1 MTKAWRDVVQRELKR
16 MWQFKPYLFMLTV
29 LPLFSML
36 LFIAIFSKGMPS
48 DLPIAVVDN
57 DNTSLSR
64 KVINMIE
71 ATPETAIRYKITN
84 TNEGERLIRQG
95 AAGAMVIIHA
105 NFEKDILGMTP
116 TSIGVYISGANILEN
131 GLISKGLQT
140 TIATFSTGLKM
151 QILAKQGVAESQAIA
166 QAMPI
171 SLDRHILFNPYT
183 NYSYYLLPSFLPMI
197 ILIFTVL
204 STIFAIGSE
213 LKYSTAGEWL
223 ITAQGSTT
231 TALAGKLTPILI
243 IMTTMATVMFIL
255 LFEFVGVPLQGNIW
269 ILIISCFVF
278 ILTYIAVAIFIVAI
292 TADMRLAMSL
302 GGGYSVMA
310 FSLSGL
316 TFPAMAMHKTMQ
328 WFGHLF
334 PFTYFTEIMI
344 DQALRGAPID
354 NSLTQ
359 LSYMMIFL
367 LLPLT
372 TARRLKQI
380 IHDKKYWGRA

>member
-1 MTKAWRDVVQRELKR
+1 MIKAWRDVVLRELKR
-16 MWQFKPYLFMLTV
+16 IWQFKPYLLILTI
-29 LPLFSML
+29 LPLLSIL
-36 LFIAIFSKGMPS
+36 LFIAIFSKGMPT

-57 DNTSLSR
+57 DNTPLSR

-71 ATPETAIRYKITN
+71 ASPETAIRYKVTS
-84 TNEGERLIRQG
+84 THESERLIRQG
-95 AAGAMVIIHA
+95 AAGAMVIIPA
-105 NFEKDILGMTP
+105 NFERDILGMTP

-140 TIATFSTGLKM
+140 TIATFSTGLKI
-151 QILAKQGVAESQAIA
+151 QILSKQGISENQAIA

-171 SLDRHILFNPYT
+171 RLDRHILFNPYT
-183 NYSYYLLPSFLPMI
+183 NYSYYLLPSFMPMM
-197 ILIFTVL
+197 ILIFTIL

-223 ITAQGSTT
+223 STAQGSISV
-231 TALAGKLTPILI
+231 ALAGKLTPTLAF
-243 IMTTMATVMFIL
+243 MTVMAAVMFIL

-269 ILIISCFVF
+269 ILIVSCFIF
-278 ILTYIAVAIFIVAI
+278 ILSYIAVAIFIIAI

-334 PFTYFTEIMI
+334 PFTYFTEIII
-344 DQALRGAPID
+344 DQALRGAPIG

-372 TARRLKQI
+372 TAHRLKQI
-380 IHDKKYWGRA
+380 INDKKYWGRA

>member
-1 MTKAWRDVVQRELKR
+1 MIKAWRDVVLRELKR
-16 MWQFKPYLFMLTV
+16 IWQFKPYLLILTI
-29 LPLFSML
+29 LPLLSML
-36 LFIAIFSKGMPS
+36 LFIAIFSKGIPT

-57 DNTSLSR
+57 DNTPLSR

-71 ATPETAIRYKITN
+71 ATPETAVRYKVTS
-84 TNEGERLIRQG
+84 TYEGERLIRQG
-95 AAGAMVIIHA
+95 TAGAMVIIPA
-105 NFEKDILGMTP
+105 NFERDILGMTP
-116 TSIGVYISGANILEN
+116 TSVGVYISGANILEN

-140 TIATFSTGLKM
+140 TIVTFSTGLKI
-151 QILAKQGVAESQAIA
+151 QILSKQGISENQAIV

-171 SLDRHILFNPYT
+171 RLDRHILFNPYT
-183 NYSYYLLPSFLPMI
+183 NYSYYLLPSFMPMM

-223 ITAQGSTT
+223 STAQGSISV
-231 TALAGKLTPILI
+231 ALAGKLTPTLAF
-243 IMTTMATVMFIL
+243 MTVMAAVMFIL

-269 ILIISCFVF
+269 ILIVSCFMF
-278 ILTYIAVAIFIVAI
+278 ILSYIAVAIFIIAI
-292 TADMRLAMSL
+292 TADMRLTMSL

-334 PFTYFTEIMI
+334 PFTYFTEIII
-344 DQALRGAPID
+344 DQALRGAPIG

-372 TARRLKQI
+372 TARRLKRI
-380 IHDKKYWGRA
+380 INDKKYWGRA

>member
-1 MTKAWRDVVQRELKR
+1 MIKAWRDVLWRELKR
-16 MWQFKPYLFMLTV
+16 IWQFKPYLFILSV
-29 LPLFSML
+29 LPLLSIL
-36 LFIAIFSKGMPS
+36 LFIAIFSKGMPTN
-48 DLPIAVVDN
+48 LPIVVVDN
-57 DNTSLSR
+57 DNTPLSR

-71 ATPETAIRYKITN
+71 AAPETAIRFKITS
-84 TNEGERLIRQG
+84 TLEGERLIRQG
-95 AAGAMVIIHA
+95 AAGAMVIIPA
-105 NFEKDILGMTP
+105 NFEKDILGMMP

-140 TIATFSTGLKM
+140 SITTFSTGLKL

-171 SLDRHILFNPYT
+171 ALDRHILFNPYT
-183 NYSYYLLPSFLPMI
+183 NYSYYLLPSFLPMM

-223 ITAQGSTT
+223 GTAKGSVT
-231 TALAGKLTPILI
+231 TALVGKLTPTLTI
-243 IMTTMATVMFIL
+243 ITAMAAVMFIL

-269 ILIISCFVF
+269 ILIISCFMF
-278 ILTYIAVAIFIVAI
+278 ILTYIAVAIFIIAI

-328 WFGHLF
+328 WLGHLF

-344 DQALRGAPID
+344 DQALRGAPIG
-354 NSLTQ
+354 NSLSQ

-372 TARRLKQI
+372 TARRLKRI
-380 IHDKKYWGRA
+380 IHDKKYWGKI

>member
-1 MTKAWRDVVQRELKR
+1 MIKAWRDVGLRELKR
-16 MWQFKPYLFMLTV
+16 IWHFKPYLFILTV
-29 LPLFSML
+29 LPLLSML
-36 LFIAIFSKGMPS
+36 LFFAIFSKGMPT

-57 DNTSLSR
+57 DNTPLSR

-71 ATPETAIRYKITN
+71 ATPETAIRYKTTN
-84 TNEGERLIRQG
+84 TDEGERLIRQG
-95 AAGAMVIIHA
+95 AAGAMVIIPT

-116 TSIGVYISGANILEN
+116 TSIGVYVSGANILEN

-140 TIATFSTGLKM
+140 TITTLSAGLKM
-151 QILAKQGVAESQAIA
+151 QILTKQGVTESQAIA

-183 NYSYYLLPSFLPMI
+183 NYSYYLLPSFLPMM

-243 IMTTMATVMFIL
+243 LMTAMVTIMFIL
-255 LFEFVGVPLQGNIW
+255 LFEFVGVPLRGNIW
-269 ILIISCFVF
+269 ILIISCLTF

-328 WFGHLF
+328 WLGHLF

-344 DQALRGAPID
+344 DQVLRGAPIG
-354 NSLTQ
+354 NSITQ

-372 TARRLKQI
+372 TARRLKRI
-380 IHDKKYWGRA
+380 IHDKKYWGRV

>member
-1 MTKAWRDVVQRELKR
+1 MIKAWREVAQRELKR
-16 MWQFKPYLFMLTV
+16 VWQFKPYLLSLTI
-29 LPLFSML
+29 LPLLSML
-36 LFIAIFSKGMPS
+36 LFVAIFSRGVPS
-48 DLPIAVVDN
+48 DLPIAIVDN
-57 DNTSLSR
+57 DNTPLSR

-71 ATPETAIRYKITN
+71 ATPETTVRYKIAN
-84 TNEGERLIRQG
+84 SIEGEQLIRQG
-95 AAGAMVIIHA
+95 AAGAMVIIPA

-116 TSIGVYISGANILEN
+116 TTIGAYISGVNILEN

-140 TIATFSTGLKM
+140 PIATFSVGIKTE
-151 QILAKQGVAESQAIA
+151 ILTKQGVAESQAIT
-166 QAMPI
+166 QAIPI
-171 SLDRHILFNPYT
+171 GIDRHILFNPYT
-183 NYSYYLLPSFLPMI
+183 NYSYYLLPSFLPMM

-213 LKYSTAGEWL
+213 LKYSTAEEW
-223 ITAQGSTT
+223 IRTAQGSITV
-231 TALAGKLTPILI
+231 ALAGKLTPTITL
-243 IMTTMATVMFIL
+243 MTMMAAVMFIL
-255 LFEFVGVPLQGNIW
+255 LFEFVGVPMQGNIW
-269 ILIISCFVF
+269 ILLISCFVF
-278 ILTYIAVAIFIVAI
+278 ILAYISVAIFIIAI

-316 TFPAMAMHKTMQ
+316 TFPAMAMHEVIQ
-328 WFGHLF
+328 WFEHLF

-344 DQALRGAPID
+344 DQALRGAPMG

-372 TARRLKQI
+372 TARRLKHI
-380 IHDKKYWGRA
+380 ILERKYWGKA

>member
-1 MTKAWRDVVQRELKR
+1 MIKAWREVAQRELKR
-16 MWQFKPYLFMLTV
+16 VWQFKPYLLSLTI
-29 LPLFSML
+29 LPLLSML
-36 LFIAIFSKGMPS
+36 LFVAIFSRGVPS
-48 DLPIAVVDN
+48 DLPIAIVDN
-57 DNTSLSR
+57 DNTPLSR

-71 ATPETAIRYKITN
+71 ATPEIAVRYKITS
-84 TNEGERLIRQG
+84 TIEGERLIRQG
-95 AAGAMVIIHA
+95 AAGAMVIIPA

-116 TSIGVYISGANILEN
+116 TTIGAYISGVNILEN

-140 TIATFSTGLKM
+140 SIATFSGGIKTE
-151 QILAKQGVAESQAIA
+151 ILTKQGVAESQAIT
-166 QAMPI
+166 QAIPI
-171 SLDRHILFNPYT
+171 GIDRHILFNPYT
-183 NYSYYLLPSFLPMI
+183 NYSYYLLPSFLPMM

-213 LKYSTAGEWL
+213 LKYSTAEEW
-223 ITAQGSTT
+223 INTARGSIT
-231 TALAGKLTPILI
+231 TALMGKLTPTLTF
-243 IMTTMATVMFIL
+243 MTTMAAVMFIL
-255 LFEFVGVPLQGNIW
+255 LFEFVGVPMQGNIW
-269 ILIISCFVF
+269 ILLISCFAF
-278 ILTYIAVAIFIVAI
+278 ILAYISVAIFIIAI

-316 TFPAMAMHKTMQ
+316 TFPAMAMHEVIQ

-344 DQALRGAPID
+344 DQALRGAPMG

-372 TARRLKQI
+372 TARRLKHI
-380 IHDKKYWGRA
+380 ILERKYWGKA

>member
-1 MTKAWRDVVQRELKR
+1 MIKAWRDVVLRELKR
-16 MWQFKPYLFMLTV
+16 IWHFKPYLLILTI
-29 LPLFSML
+29 LPLLSIL

-57 DNTSLSR
+57 DNTPLSR

-71 ATPETAIRYKITN
+71 ASPETAVRYKVTS
-84 TNEGERLIRQG
+84 THEGERLIRQG
-95 AAGAMVIIHA
+95 AAGAMVIIPA
-105 NFEKDILGMTP
+105 NFERDILGMTP
-116 TSIGVYISGANILEN
+116 TSVGVYISGANILEN

-140 TIATFSTGLKM
+140 TIATFSTGLKI
-151 QILAKQGVAESQAIA
+151 QILSKQGISENQAIA

-171 SLDRHILFNPYT
+171 RLDRHILFNPYT
-183 NYSYYLLPSFLPMI
+183 NYSYYLLPSFMPMM

-223 ITAQGSTT
+223 STAQGSISV
-231 TALAGKLTPILI
+231 ALAGKLTPTLAF
-243 IMTTMATVMFIL
+243 MTVMAAVMFIL
-255 LFEFVGVPLQGNIW
+255 LFEFIGVPLQGNIW
-269 ILIISCFVF
+269 ILIVSCFMF
-278 ILTYIAVAIFIVAI
+278 ILSYIAVAIFIIAI

-334 PFTYFTEIMI
+334 PFTYFTEIII
-344 DQALRGAPID
+344 DQALRGAPIG

-372 TARRLKQI
+372 TAHRLKRI
-380 IHDKKYWGRA
+380 INDKKYWGRA

>member
-95 AAGAMVIIHA
+95 AAGAMVIIPA

-116 TSIGVYISGANILEN
+116 TSIGVYVSGANILEN

-140 TIATFSTGLKM
+140 TITTFSTGLKM

-171 SLDRHILFNPYT
+171 SLDRHILFNSYT
-183 NYSYYLLPSFLPMI
+183 NYSYYLLPSFLPMM

-204 STIFAIGSE
+204 STIFTIGSE

-243 IMTTMATVMFIL
+243 LMTAMATVMFIL
-255 LFEFVGVPLQGNIW
+255 LFEFVGVPLRGNIW

-278 ILTYIAVAIFIVAI
+278 ILTYISVAIFIVAI

-316 TFPAMAMHKTMQ
+316 TFPAMAMHKTIQ
-328 WFGHLF
+328 WLGHLF
-334 PFTYFTEIMI
+334 PLTYFTEIMI
-344 DQALRGAPID
+344 DQTMRGAPIG
-354 NSLTQ
+354 NSLSQ
-359 LSYMMIFL
+359 LSHMMIFL

>member
-1 MTKAWRDVVQRELKR
+1 MIKAWRDVLWRELKR
-16 MWQFKPYLFMLTV
+16 IWQFKPYLFILSV
-29 LPLFSML
+29 LPLLSIL
-36 LFIAIFSKGMPS
+36 LFIAIFSKGMPTN
-48 DLPIAVVDN
+48 LPIVVVDN
-57 DNTSLSR
+57 DNTPLSR

-71 ATPETAIRYKITN
+71 AAPETAIRFKITS
-84 TNEGERLIRQG
+84 TLEGERLIRQG
-95 AAGAMVIIHA
+95 AAGAMVIIPA
-105 NFEKDILGMTP
+105 NFEKDILGMMP

-140 TIATFSTGLKM
+140 SITTFSTGLKL

-171 SLDRHILFNPYT
+171 ALDRHILFNPYT
-183 NYSYYLLPSFLPMI
+183 NYSYYLLPSFLPMM

-223 ITAQGSTT
+223 GTAKGSVT
-231 TALAGKLTPILI
+231 TALVGKLTPTLTI
-243 IMTTMATVMFIL
+243 ITAMAAVMFIL

-269 ILIISCFVF
+269 ILIISCFMF
-278 ILTYIAVAIFIVAI
+278 ILTYIAVAIFIIAI

-316 TFPAMAMHKTMQ
+316 TFPTMAMHEGMQ
-328 WFGHLF
+328 WLGHIF
-334 PFTYFTEIMI
+334 PFTYFTEIII
-344 DQALRGAPID
+344 DQALRGAPTG
-354 NSLTQ
+354 NSLVQ
-359 LSYMMIFL
+359 ISHMMIFL

-372 TARRLKQI
+372 TLTRLNRI
-380 IHDKKYWGRA
+380 TNDSHYWGRA

>member
-1 MTKAWRDVVQRELKR
+1 MIKAWRDVVLRELKR
-16 MWQFKPYLFMLTV
+16 IWHFKPYLLILTI
-29 LPLFSML
+29 LPLLSML
-36 LFIAIFSKGMPS
+36 LFIAIFSKGMPT

-57 DNTSLSR
+57 DNTPLSR

-71 ATPETAIRYKITN
+71 ATPETAVRYKVTSSH
-84 TNEGERLIRQG
+84 EGERLIRQG
-95 AAGAMVIIHA
+95 DAGAMVIIPA
-105 NFEKDILGMTP
+105 NFERDILGMTP

-140 TIATFSTGLKM
+140 TIVTFSTGLKI
-151 QILAKQGVAESQAIA
+151 QILSKQGVTENQAIA

-171 SLDRHILFNPYT
+171 RLDRHILFNPYT
-183 NYSYYLLPSFLPMI
+183 NYSYYLLPSFMPMM

-213 LKYSTAGEWL
+213 LKYSTTEEW
-223 ITAQGSTT
+223 IRTAQGSITV
-231 TALAGKLTPILI
+231 ALAGKLTPTITL
-243 IMTTMATVMFIL
+243 MTMMAVVMFIL
-255 LFEFVGVPLQGNIW
+255 LFEFVGVPMQGNIW
-269 ILIISCFVF
+269 ILLISCFVF
-278 ILTYIAVAIFIVAI
+278 ILAYISVAIFIIAI

-334 PFTYFTEIMI
+334 PFTYFTEIII
-344 DQALRGAPID
+344 DQALRGAPIG

-372 TARRLKQI
+372 SAHRLKQI
-380 IHDKKYWGRA
+380 INDKKYWGRA

>member
-1 MTKAWRDVVQRELKR
+1 MIKAWRDVVLRELKR
-16 MWQFKPYLFMLTV
+16 IWHFKPYLLILTV
-29 LPLFSML
+29 LPLLSML
-36 LFIAIFSKGMPS
+36 LFIAIFSKGMPT

-57 DNTSLSR
+57 DNTPLSR

-71 ATPETAIRYKITN
+71 ASPETAVRYKVTSSH
-84 TNEGERLIRQG
+84 EGERLIRQG
-95 AAGAMVIIHA
+95 AAGAMVIIPA
-105 NFEKDILGMTP
+105 NFERDILGMTP

-131 GLISKGLQT
+131 GLTSKGLQT
-140 TIATFSTGLKM
+140 TIATFSTGLKI
-151 QILAKQGVAESQAIA
+151 QILSKQGISENQAIA

-171 SLDRHILFNPYT
+171 RLDRHILFNPYT
-183 NYSYYLLPSFLPMI
+183 NYSYYLLPSFMPMM

-223 ITAQGSTT
+223 STAQGSISV
-231 TALAGKLTPILI
+231 ALAGKLTPTLAF
-243 IMTTMATVMFIL
+243 MTTMAAVMFIL

-269 ILIISCFVF
+269 ILIVSCFMF
-278 ILTYIAVAIFIVAI
+278 ILSYIAVAIFIIAI

-328 WFGHLF
+328 WFCHLF
-334 PFTYFTEIMI
+334 PFTYFTEIII
-344 DQALRGAPID
+344 DQALRGAPIG

-372 TARRLKQI
+372 TARRLKRI
-380 IHDKKYWGRA
+380 INDKKYWGRA

>member
-1 MTKAWRDVVQRELKR
+1 MIKAWRDVVHRELKR
-16 MWQFKPYLFMLTV
+16 IWQFKPYLLILTV
-29 LPLFSML
+29 LPLLSIL
-36 LFIAIFSKGMPS
+36 LFIAIFSKGMPT

-57 DNTSLSR
+57 DNTPLSR

-71 ATPETAIRYKITN
+71 ASPETAVRYKVTSSH
-84 TNEGERLIRQG
+84 EGERLIRQG
-95 AAGAMVIIHA
+95 AAGAMVIIPA
-105 NFEKDILGMTP
+105 NFERDILGMTP

-140 TIATFSTGLKM
+140 TIATFSTGLKI
-151 QILAKQGVAESQAIA
+151 QILSKQGISENQAIA

-171 SLDRHILFNPYT
+171 RLDRHILFNPYT
-183 NYSYYLLPSFLPMI
+183 NYSYYLLPSFMPMM

-223 ITAQGSTT
+223 STAQGSISV
-231 TALAGKLTPILI
+231 ALAGKLTPTLAF
-243 IMTTMATVMFIL
+243 MTVMAAVMFIL

-269 ILIISCFVF
+269 ILIVSCFMF
-278 ILTYIAVAIFIVAI
+278 ILSYIAVAIFIIAI

-334 PFTYFTEIMI
+334 PFTYFTEIII
-344 DQALRGAPID
+344 DQALRGAPIG

-372 TARRLKQI
+372 TAHRLKQI
-380 IHDKKYWGRA
+380 INDKKYWGRA

>member
-1 MTKAWRDVVQRELKR
+1 MIKAWRDVLWRELKR
-16 MWQFKPYLFMLTV
+16 IWQFKPYLFILSV
-29 LPLFSML
+29 LPLLSIL
-36 LFIAIFSKGMPS
+36 LFIAIFSKGMPT
-48 DLPIAVVDN
+48 DLPITIVDN
-57 DNTSLSR
+57 DNTPLSR
-64 KVINMIE
+64 RVINMIE
-71 ATPETAIRYKITN
+71 ATPETAIRFKITS
-84 TNEGERLIRQG
+84 TLEGERLIRQG
-95 AAGAMVIIHA
+95 AAGAMVIIPA

-140 TIATFSTGLKM
+140 TITTFSTGIKL
-151 QILAKQGVAESQAIA
+151 QILSKQGVAESQAIT
-166 QAMPI
+166 QVMPI
-171 SLDRHILFNPYT
+171 RLDRHILFNPYT
-183 NYSYYLLPSFLPMI
+183 NYSYYLLPSFMPMI

-213 LKYSTAGEWL
+213 LKYSTAGEW
-223 ITAQGSTT
+223 INTAHGSISV
-231 TALAGKLTPILI
+231 ALAGKLTPTLTL
-243 IMTTMATVMFIL
+243 MTAMAAVMFIL

-269 ILIISCFVF
+269 ILIVSCFMF
-278 ILTYIAVAIFIVAI
+278 ILSYIAVAIFIIAT

-344 DQALRGAPID
+344 DQALRGAPTG

-372 TARRLKQI
+372 TARRLKRI
-380 IHDKKYWGRA
+380 INDKKYWGRA

>member
-1 MTKAWRDVVQRELKR
+1 MIKAWRNVVWRELKR
-16 MWQFKPYLFMLTV
+16 IWQFKPYLLILTI
-29 LPLFSML
+29 LPLLSIL
-36 LFIAIFSKGMPS
+36 LFIAIFSKGMPT

-57 DNTSLSR
+57 DNTPLSR

-71 ATPETAIRYKITN
+71 ATPETAVRYKVTSSH
-84 TNEGERLIRQG
+84 EGERLIRQG
-95 AAGAMVIIHA
+95 AAGAMVIIPA
-105 NFEKDILGMTP
+105 NFERDILGMTP
-116 TSIGVYISGANILEN
+116 TNIGVYISGANILEN

-140 TIATFSTGLKM
+140 SIATFSVGIKTE
-151 QILAKQGVAESQAIA
+151 ILTKQGVAKSQAIT
-166 QAMPI
+166 QAIPI
-171 SLDRHILFNPYT
+171 SIDRHILFNPYT
-183 NYSYYLLPSFLPMI
+183 NYSYYLLPSFLPMM

-213 LKYSTAGEWL
+213 LKYSTTEEW
-223 ITAQGSTT
+223 IRTAQGSITV
-231 TALAGKLTPILI
+231 ALAGKLTPTITL
-243 IMTTMATVMFIL
+243 MTMMAVVMSIL

-269 ILIISCFVF
+269 ILIVSCFMF
-278 ILTYIAVAIFIVAI
+278 ILSYIAVAIFIIAI

-334 PFTYFTEIMI
+334 PFTYFTEIII
-344 DQALRGAPID
+344 DQALRGAPIG

-372 TARRLKQI
+372 TAHRLKQI
-380 IHDKKYWGRA
+380 INDKKYWGRA